1 MIVSPVEPT
10 LVILQPNSTLVFL
23 DLNTFTVSNI
33 IKNRNISSQITFSA
47 DGKKILYIDTK
58 NVLHIADSTTL
69 DSIQ

>member
-10 LVILQPNSTLVFL
+10 LVILQPFSTLIFL

-33 IKNRNISSQITFSA
+33 IKNRNINSKITFSA
-47 DGKKILYIDTK
+47 DGKKILYIDMS